1 VYCPQCMA
9 EYKDGVFEC
18 SDCRIPLV
26 SGPAPALSPENSPKL
41 VTVFETNDSFALT
54 LAKASLEEARIDYV
68 VSGYDPRHIV
78 GHPEVAE
85 CSVFSLVG
93 HGSSSIQVSP
103 ESESEARELL
113 EPLNHPDPAGLE
125 ADPEQDENE
134 PQE

>member
-1 VYCPQCMA
+1 MYCPQCLA
-9 EYKDGVFEC
+9 EYKDGVVEC
-18 SDCRIPLV
+18 ADCRIPLV
-26 SGPAPALSPENSPKL
+26 NGATPSLPAENSPKL

-54 LAKASLEEARIDYV
+54 LAKASLKEAGIDYV

-93 HGSSSIQVSP
+93 HGFSSIQVAP

-113 EPLNHPDPAGLE
+113 EPLNNPDPAALAE
-125 ADPEQDENE
+125 EPAQDE
-134 PQE
+134 